1 MIRLYKKINNLK
13 NILKISKKV
22 PTALS
27 ATGTGRIFKTK
38 KLLSGLTIT
47 KKILK
52 SILRRIN

>member
-22 PTALS
+22 PRALS

-38 KLLSGLTIT
+38 KTTFGLNHHQKNI
-47 KKILK
+47 
-52 SILRRIN
+52 